1 MRISITPCSAKKDAS
16 LRNSGVR
23 VTPAKLYTPT
33 TTRRFIEKCKATGVN
48 WAIFSDQYG
57 VWFPH
62 VVHEWYEKDPDTVTD
77 AEFRVLLRSFDDSL
91 SNYDEILFYHN
102 PGRFHPLH
110 RRLVKETKLGGKLSL
125 FSHLS
130 EIR

>member
-1 MRISITPCSAKKDAS
+1 MRIYITHCCARKDAR
-16 LRNSGVR
+16 LRNSSVR
-23 VTPAKLYTPT
+23 VTPDKLYTAT
-33 TTRRFIEKCKATGVN
+33 TTRPFMEKCKATRVN

-62 VVHEWYEKDPDTVTD
+62 VLHEWYEKNPDTVTD
-77 AEFRVLLRSFDDSL
+77 AEFHVLLRNFDDSL
-91 SNYDEILFYHN
+91 SNYDEILFYY